1 MNQSINVSGGSIIK
15 GALFVVLLIFLYYVR
30 DIVLVILA
38 AVVIASSLEPL
49 TRWFGKYKVR
59 RLPAVV
65 FVYLLL
71 ATFLGLF
78 FLFFVP
84 LLLGETVTFL
94 NNIPSTINLSDIWNP
109 IKDTGILSNSSFSV
123 QDVINNLRD
132 VISGTGEGAFRTA
145 STIFGGALSFFL
157 IIILS
162 FYLSVQEDGVGT
174 FLRLVT
180 PVRMHTYVTDLW
192 RRSQLKIGH
201 WMQGQLLLGVMIGV
215 LVYLGLMILGV
226 QHALLLAFI
235 AAVFELIPVFGPIMS
250 AIPAVMIAFGT
261 GNVSEGFLV
270 IGLYIIIHQFENN
283 LLYPLVVKKI
293 VGISPIIVILA
304 IVLGAKLAGFLGA
317 ILAVPLAAAFMEY
330 VNDVEKHK
338 SRIPPAAV

>member
-1 MNQSINVSGGSIIK
+1 MNQSINVSGGSIIR
-15 GALFVVLLIFLYYVR
+15 GILFVVLLIFLYYVR

-49 TRWFGKYKVR
+49 TRWFGKYKIR

-65 FVYLLL
+65 FVYLLVGL
-71 ATFLGLF
+71 VLGSF

-123 QDVINNLRD
+123 QDVVSNLKD
-132 VISGTGEGAFRTA
+132 VLSGSGEGAFRTA
-145 STIFGGALSFFL
+145 SAIFGGALSFFL

-174 FLRLVT
+174 FLRLIT
-180 PVRMHTYVTDLW
+180 PIRMHTYVTDLW

-201 WMQGQLLLGVMIGV
+201 WMQGQLLLAVMIGV

-338 SRIPPAAV
+338 TSMPPVA